1 MEEVGLASEAYLLEA
16 DSDPG
21 KIDNEVPAAVGQMFA
36 GHFNRSSVAVLIT
49 ISISV
54 LFCGV
59 GFEALVP
66 RRILAPL
73 LPPAR
78 GSFCPW
84 PSTPAVVVVILPRL

>member
-54 LFCGV
+54 LFCGA
-59 GFEALVP
+59 GFLRHSCPAEFLRHFCHLHAGVFVHG
-66 RRILAPL
+66 LA
-73 LPPAR
+73 
-78 GSFCPW
+78 
-84 PSTPAVVVVILPRL
+84 LPRSL